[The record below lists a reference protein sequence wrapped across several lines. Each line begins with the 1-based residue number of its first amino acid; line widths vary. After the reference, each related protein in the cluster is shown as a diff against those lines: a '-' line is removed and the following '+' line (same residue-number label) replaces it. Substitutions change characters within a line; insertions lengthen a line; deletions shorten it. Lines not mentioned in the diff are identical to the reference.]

1 MEGLKGDFVDLWVV
15 SHSCG
20 CMQRMRKRNN
30 FQLQCLCVRLFF
42 ADLTVLDAFT
52 MYCVIS
58 QQNDTMLSL
67 LGIMLD
73 MFAILLLSLAC
84 RIFFFFI

>member
-1 MEGLKGDFVDLWVV
+1 
-15 SHSCG
+15 
-20 CMQRMRKRNN
+20 
-30 FQLQCLCVRLFF
+30 
-42 ADLTVLDAFT
+42 

-84 RIFFFFI
+84 RIFFFFYIELGCELALLLL

>member
-1 MEGLKGDFVDLWVV
+1 MKKEKQFSAAVF
-15 SHSCG
+15 
-20 CMQRMRKRNN
+20 MR
-30 FQLQCLCVRLFF
+30 QTFF

-73 MFAILLLSLAC
+73 MFALLLLSLAC
-84 RIFFFFI
+84 KIFFFSFFYRIVM

>member
-1 MEGLKGDFVDLWVV
+1 MAVCK
-15 SHSCG
+15 C
-20 CMQRMRKRNN
+20 CMKKEKQFSAAVFMR
-30 FQLQCLCVRLFF
+30 QTFF

-73 MFAILLLSLAC
+73 MFALLLLSLAC
-84 RIFFFFI
+84 RIFFFFFIELGCELALLLL